1 MGQRLVITVR
11 KEQEDIAKIYFH
23 WSGYSVSALEE
34 TRSLLKDIDTKE
46 ENIKK
51 LQLNIIRACE
61 SMGGG
66 IDGGA
71 GSEEF
76 SYVCNIF
83 QNVSFKEDPNRNC
96 GLVALS
102 ENDMEKIQ
110 LWSNGNIVIDLDYNR
125 IYNSVLHEY
134 HSLEEYEA
142 ETGQSA
148 DEVYCCESDIDITDF
163 RIEYIDEVIDFIDV
177 VIRAGGIAKNCGT
190 YIDFIY

>member
-11 KEQEDIAKIYFH
+11 KEREDIAKIYFH

-34 TRSLLKDIDTKE
+34 TMSLLEDIDTNE
-46 ENIKK
+46 EDIKK

-76 SYVCNIF
+76 SYVCNMF
-83 QNVSFKEDPNRNC
+83 PNVSFKEDPNRNC

-102 ENDMEKIQ
+102 ENDMGKLQ
-110 LWSNGNIVIDLDYNR
+110 RWSNGNIVIDLDYNK

-134 HSLEEYEA
+134 HSIEEYEA
-142 ETGQSA
+142 ETGQRA

-163 RIEYIDEVIDFIDV
+163 RMEYIDEVIDFIGA

-190 YIDFIY
+190 YIDFID

>member
-11 KEQEDIAKIYFH
+11 KEQKDIAKIYFH
-23 WSGYSVSALEE
+23 WSGYSESALEE

-71 GSEEF
+71 GSAEL
-76 SYVCNIF
+76 SYVCNMF
-83 QNVSFKEDPNRNC
+83 PNVNFKEDPNRNY

-110 LWSNGNIVIDLDYNR
+110 RWSNGNIVIDLDYNR
-125 IYNSVLHEY
+125 IYNSVFNEY

-142 ETGQSA
+142 YTDKSA
-148 DEVYCCESDIDITDF
+148 YEVYCYESDIDIADF
-163 RIEYIDEVIDFIDV
+163 RMEYIDEVIDFV
-177 VIRAGGIAKNCGT
+177 SFVIRAGGIAKHCGT

>member
-23 WSGYSVSALEE
+23 WSGYSVSALQE
-34 TRSLLKDIDTKE
+34 TRSLLEAIDTNE
-46 ENIKK
+46 EDIKK

-76 SYVCNIF
+76 SYVCNMF
-83 QNVSFKEDPNRNC
+83 PNVNFKGDPSRDF

-102 ENDMEKIQ
+102 ERGMSEMQCWIDE
-110 LWSNGNIVIDLDYNR
+110 NIVIDLDCNR
-125 IYNSVLHEY
+125 IYNSVFYEY
-134 HSLEEYEA
+134 HSIEEYEE
-142 ETGQSA
+142 ETDQSA
-148 DEVYCCESDIDITDF
+148 DSVYCYESDIDITDF
-163 RIEYIDEVIDFIDV
+163 RMEYIDEVIDFISL
-177 VIRAGGIAKNCGT
+177 VIRAGGIAKNGES

>member
-11 KEQEDIAKIYFH
+11 KEQKDIAKIYFH
-23 WSGYSVSALEE
+23 CSGYSVSALEE
-34 TRSLLKDIDTKE
+34 TRSLLEDIDTNE
-46 ENIKK
+46 EDIKK

-76 SYVCNIF
+76 SYVCNMF
-83 QNVSFKEDPNRNC
+83 PNVNFKEDPNRDF

-102 ENDMEKIQ
+102 ENGMKEMQCWID
-110 LWSNGNIVIDLDYNR
+110 GNIVIDLDYNR
-125 IYNSVLHEY
+125 IYNSVFYEY

-142 ETGQSA
+142 ETDQNA
-148 DEVYCCESDIDITDF
+148 DSVYCYESDIDIADF
-163 RIEYIDEVIDFIDV
+163 RVEYIDEVIDFISF
-177 VIRAGGIAKNCGT
+177 VIRAGGIAKNCGS

>member
-11 KEQEDIAKIYFH
+11 KEQKDIAKIYFH
-23 WSGYSVSALEE
+23 WSGYSESALEE
-34 TRSLLKDIDTKE
+34 TRSLLKDIDTNE
-46 ENIKK
+46 EDIKK

-71 GSEEF
+71 ESEEF
-76 SYVCNIF
+76 SYVCNMF
-83 QNVSFKEDPNRNC
+83 PNVSFKEDPNRNC

-125 IYNSVLHEY
+125 IYNSVFHEY

-142 ETGQSA
+142 YTDKSA
-148 DEVYCCESDIDITDF
+148 DEVYCYESDIDIADF
-163 RIEYIDEVIDFIDV
+163 RMEYIDEVIDFISFM
-177 VIRAGGIAKNCGT
+177 IRSGGIAKNGEN

>member
-34 TRSLLKDIDTKE
+34 AKSLLEEIDTNE
-46 ENIKK
+46 NNIKK

-66 IDGGA
+66 IDGGE
-71 GSEEF
+71 GSKEF
-76 SYVCNIF
+76 SYVCNMF
-83 QNVSFKEDPNRNC
+83 PNVKFKGDPDRNY

-102 ENDMEKIQ
+102 EIGMEEMQ
-110 LWSNGNIVIDLDYNR
+110 RWSEGNLVIDLDYNR
-125 IYNSVLHEY
+125 IYNSVFIEY
-134 HSLEEYEA
+134 SSLEEYEA
-142 ETGQSA
+142 EADQSA
-148 DEVYCCESDIDITDF
+148 DEVYCYEPDVDITDF
-163 RIEYIDEVIDFIDV
+163 RVGDIDEVIDFISF
-177 VIRAGGIAKNCGT
+177 VIRAGGIVKSSES

>member
-34 TRSLLKDIDTKE
+34 TRSLLEDINTNE
-46 ENIKK
+46 EDIKK

-76 SYVCNIF
+76 SYVCNMF
-83 QNVSFKEDPNRNC
+83 PNVSFKEDPNRNC

-110 LWSNGNIVIDLDYNR
+110 RWSNGNIVIDLDYNR
-125 IYNSVLHEY
+125 IYNSVFHEY

-142 ETGQSA
+142 YTDKSE
-148 DEVYCCESDIDITDF
+148 DEVYCCESDIDISDF
-163 RIEYIDEVIDFIDV
+163 RMEYIDEVIDFIGF

-190 YIDFIY
+190 YIDFID

>member
-11 KEQEDIAKIYFH
+11 KEKKDIAKIYFH
-23 WSGYSVSALEE
+23 WSGYSASALEE
-34 TRSLLKDIDTKE
+34 TRSLLKEIDIKE
-46 ENIKK
+46 EDIKK
-51 LQLNIIRACE
+51 LQFNIIRACE

-71 GSEEF
+71 GSAEF
-76 SYVCNIF
+76 SYVCNMF
-83 QNVSFKEDPNRNC
+83 PNVNFKEDPNRNC

-102 ENDMEKIQ
+102 ENDMEEMQ

-125 IYNSVLHEY
+125 IYNSVFHEY

-142 ETGQSA
+142 DTDKGA
-148 DEVYCCESDIDITDF
+148 DEVYCYESDVDIADF
-163 RIEYIDEVIDFIDV
+163 RTEYIDEVIDFVIF
-177 VIRAGGIAKNCGT
+177 VIRAGGIAKNGES

>member
-1 MGQRLVITVR
+1 MGQRLVITVK
-11 KEQEDIAKIYFH
+11 KEKEDIAKIYFH
-23 WSGYSVSALEE
+23 WSGYSDSALEE

-76 SYVCNIF
+76 SYVCDMF
-83 QNVSFKEDPNRNC
+83 PNVSFKEDPNRNY

-110 LWSNGNIVIDLDYNR
+110 RWSNGNIVIDLDYNR
-125 IYNSVLHEY
+125 IYNSVFHEY

-142 ETGQSA
+142 YTDKSA
-148 DEVYCCESDIDITDF
+148 DSVYCYESDIDIADF
-163 RIEYIDEVIDFIDV
+163 RMEYIDEVIDFV
-177 VIRAGGIAKNCGT
+177 SFVIRAGGIAKHCGT
-190 YIDFIY
+190 YIDFVY

>member
-11 KEQEDIAKIYFH
+11 KEREDIAKIYFH

-34 TRSLLKDIDTKE
+34 TRSLLADIDTKE

-51 LQLNIIRACE
+51 LQLSIILACE

-71 GSEEF
+71 GSKEF

-83 QNVSFKEDPNRNC
+83 PNVNFKGDPNRNF

-102 ENDMEKIQ
+102 ENDMEEMQ
-110 LWSNGNIVIDLDYNR
+110 RWSEGNIVIDLDYNR
-125 IYNSVLHEY
+125 IYNSVFYEY

-142 ETGQSA
+142 ETDQNA
-148 DEVYCCESDIDITDF
+148 DSVSCYESDIDISDF
-163 RIEYIDEVIDFIDV
+163 QVEYIDEVIDFISF
-177 VIRAGGIAKNCGT
+177 VIRDGGIAKHCGT

>member
-1 MGQRLVITVR
+1 M
-11 KEQEDIAKIYFH
+11 
-23 WSGYSVSALEE
+23 
-34 TRSLLKDIDTKE
+34 KDIDTKE

-76 SYVCNIF
+76 SYVCNMF
-83 QNVSFKEDPNRNC
+83 PNASFKEDPDRNC

-102 ENDMEKIQ
+102 ENDMEKLQ
-110 LWSNGNIVIDLDYNR
+110 RWSNGNIVIDLDYNR

-142 ETGQSA
+142 ETGQST
-148 DEVYCCESDIDITDF
+148 DSVYCYESDIDIADF
-163 RIEYIDEVIDFIDV
+163 RVEYIDEVIDFISL
-177 VIRAGGIAKNCGT
+177 VIRAGGIAKNGES

>member
-11 KEQEDIAKIYFH
+11 KEQKDIAKIYFH
-23 WSGYSVSALEE
+23 WSGYSDSALEK
-34 TRSLLKDIDTKE
+34 TKALLKEIDTKE

-51 LQLNIIRACE
+51 LQLSIIRACE

-76 SYVCNIF
+76 SYVCNMF
-83 QNVSFKEDPNRNC
+83 QNVNFKEDPDRDF

-102 ENDMEKIQ
+102 ENDMKEMQCWID
-110 LWSNGNIVIDLDYNR
+110 GNIVIDLDYNR
-125 IYNSVLHEY
+125 IYNSVFYEY

-142 ETGQSA
+142 ETDQNA
-148 DEVYCCESDIDITDF
+148 DSVYCYESDIDIADF
-163 RIEYIDEVIDFIDV
+163 RMEYIDEVIDFV
-177 VIRAGGIAKNCGT
+177 SFVIRAGGIAKNCGS

>member
-23 WSGYSVSALEE
+23 WSGYSASALEE
-34 TRSLLKDIDTKE
+34 TRSLLEDIDTNE
-46 ENIKK
+46 EDIKK

-76 SYVCNIF
+76 SYVCNMF
-83 QNVSFKEDPNRNC
+83 PNVNFKVDPDRSC

-102 ENDMEKIQ
+102 KNEMEEMQ
-110 LWSNGNIVIDLDYNR
+110 RYSEGNIVIDLDYNR
-125 IYNSVLHEY
+125 IYNSVFYEY
-134 HSLEEYEA
+134 YSIEEYEV
-142 ETGQSA
+142 ETDQNA
-148 DEVYCCESDIDITDF
+148 NEVCCYESDIDIADF
-163 RIEYIDEVIDFIDV
+163 RIEYIDEVIDFV
-177 VIRAGGIAKNCGT
+177 SFVIRSGGIAKNCGT

>member
-34 TRSLLKDIDTKE
+34 TRSLLEDIDTNE
-46 ENIKK
+46 EDIKK

-83 QNVSFKEDPNRNC
+83 PNVSFKEDPNRNC

-134 HSLEEYEA
+134 QSLEEYEA

-163 RIEYIDEVIDFIDV
+163 RIEDIDEVIDFIDV

>member
-11 KEQEDIAKIYFH
+11 KEQKDIAKIYFH
-23 WSGYSVSALEE
+23 WSGYSESALEE

-61 SMGGG
+61 NMGGG

-71 GSEEF
+71 GSAEF
-76 SYVCNIF
+76 SYVCDMF
-83 QNVSFKEDPNRNC
+83 PNVSFKEDPNRNY

-110 LWSNGNIVIDLDYNR
+110 RWSNGNIVIDLDYNR
-125 IYNSVLHEY
+125 IYNSVFHEY

-142 ETGQSA
+142 YADKSA
-148 DEVYCCESDIDITDF
+148 YEVYCYESDIDIADF
-163 RIEYIDEVIDFIDV
+163 RMEYIDEVIDFIGFI
-177 VIRAGGIAKNCGT
+177 IRAGGIAKNCGT
-190 YIDFIY
+190 YIDFID

>member
-34 TRSLLKDIDTKE
+34 TRSLLKDIDTNE
-46 ENIKK
+46 EDIKK

-83 QNVSFKEDPNRNC
+83 PNVSFKEDPNRNC

-163 RIEYIDEVIDFIDV
+163 RMEYIDEVIDFIDV

>member
-11 KEQEDIAKIYFH
+11 KEREDIAKIYFH

-34 TRSLLKDIDTKE
+34 TRSLLEDIDINE
-46 ENIKK
+46 EDIKK

-76 SYVCNIF
+76 SYVCNMF
-83 QNVSFKEDPNRNC
+83 PNLSFKEDPNRNC

-142 ETGQSA
+142 YTDESA
-148 DEVYCCESDIDITDF
+148 DEVYCCESDIDIADF
-163 RIEYIDEVIDFIDV
+163 RMEYIDEVIDFISF
-177 VIRAGGIAKNCGT
+177 VIRAGGIAKNGES

>member
-34 TRSLLKDIDTKE
+34 TRSLLEDIDTNE
-46 ENIKK
+46 EDIKK

-76 SYVCNIF
+76 SYVCNMF
-83 QNVSFKEDPNRNC
+83 PNVSFKEYSNRNC

-110 LWSNGNIVIDLDYNR
+110 RWSNGNIVIDLDYNR
-125 IYNSVLHEY
+125 IYNSVFHEY
-134 HSLEEYEA
+134 HSLEEYA
-142 ETGQSA
+142 ADINKSA
-148 DEVYCCESDIDITDF
+148 DSVSCYESDIDISDF
-163 RIEYIDEVIDFIDV
+163 QVEYIDEVIDFISF
-177 VIRAGGIAKNCGT
+177 VIRDGGIAKHCGT

>member
-23 WSGYSVSALEE
+23 WSGYSESALEE
-34 TRSLLKDIDTKE
+34 TRSLLKDIDTNEEDIKE
-46 ENIKK
+46 

-76 SYVCNIF
+76 SYVCNMF
-83 QNVSFKEDPNRNC
+83 PNVSFKEDPNRNC

-102 ENDMEKIQ
+102 ERGMSEMQCWIDK
-110 LWSNGNIVIDLDYNR
+110 NIVIDLDCNR
-125 IYNSVLHEY
+125 IYNSVFYEY
-134 HSLEEYEA
+134 HSIEEYEA
-142 ETGQSA
+142 ETDQSA
-148 DEVYCCESDIDITDF
+148 DSVYCYESDIDIADF
-163 RIEYIDEVIDFIDV
+163 RVEYIDEVIDFISL
-177 VIRAGGIAKNCGT
+177 VIRAGGIAKNGES

>member
-11 KEQEDIAKIYFH
+11 KEREDIAKIYFH

-34 TRSLLKDIDTKE
+34 TRSLLEDIDINE
-46 ENIKK
+46 EDIKK

-76 SYVCNIF
+76 SYVCNMF
-83 QNVSFKEDPNRNC
+83 PNLSFKEDPNRNC

-142 ETGQSA
+142 YTDESA
-148 DEVYCCESDIDITDF
+148 DEVYCCESDIDIADF
-163 RIEYIDEVIDFIDV
+163 RMEYIDEVIDFISF
-177 VIRAGGIAKNCGT
+177 VIQAGGIAKNGES

>member
-23 WSGYSVSALEE
+23 WSGYSESALEE

-76 SYVCNIF
+76 SYVCNMF
-83 QNVSFKEDPNRNC
+83 PNVNFKGDPSRDF

-102 ENDMEKIQ
+102 ERGMSEMQCWIDE
-110 LWSNGNIVIDLDYNR
+110 NIVVDLDCNR
-125 IYNSVLHEY
+125 IYNSVFYEY
-134 HSLEEYEA
+134 HSIEEYEA
-142 ETGQSA
+142 ETDQSA
-148 DEVYCCESDIDITDF
+148 DSVYCYESDIDIADF
-163 RIEYIDEVIDFIDV
+163 RVEYIDEVIDFISL
-177 VIRAGGIAKNCGT
+177 VIRAGGIAKNGES

>member
-11 KEQEDIAKIYFH
+11 KEREDIAKIYFH

-34 TRSLLKDIDTKE
+34 TRALLKEIGTKE

-51 LQLNIIRACE
+51 LQFNIIRACE

-76 SYVCNIF
+76 SYVCNMF
-83 QNVSFKEDPNRNC
+83 PNVNFKGGPNRNF

-102 ENDMEKIQ
+102 ERGMSEMQ
-110 LWSNGNIVIDLDYNR
+110 RWSEGNIVIDLDYNR
-125 IYNSVLHEY
+125 IYNGVFREY
-134 HSLEEYEA
+134 HSLEEYEV
-142 ETGQSA
+142 ETDQRA
-148 DEVYCCESDIDITDF
+148 DEVYCYVPDVDITDF
-163 RIEYIDEVIDFIDV
+163 RVEYIDEVIDFVSFV
-177 VIRAGGIAKNCGT
+177 VRAGGAAKNGDS

>member
-34 TRSLLKDIDTKE
+34 TRSLLKDIDTNE
-46 ENIKK
+46 EDIKK

-76 SYVCNIF
+76 SYVCNMF
-83 QNVSFKEDPNRNC
+83 PNVSFKEDPNRNC

-163 RIEYIDEVIDFIDV
+163 RMEYIDEVIDFIDV

>member
-34 TRSLLKDIDTKE
+34 TRSLLEDIDTNE
-46 ENIKK
+46 EDIKK

-83 QNVSFKEDPNRNC
+83 PNVSFKEDPNRNC

-163 RIEYIDEVIDFIDV
+163 RMEYIDEVIDFIDV

>member
-11 KEQEDIAKIYFH
+11 KKQEDIAKIYFH

-34 TRSLLKDIDTKE
+34 TRYLLEYIDTNE
-46 ENIKK
+46 EDIKK
-51 LQLNIIRACE
+51 LQLHIIRACE
-61 SMGGG
+61 SIGGG

-76 SYVCNIF
+76 SYVCDMF
-83 QNVSFKEDPNRNC
+83 PNVSFKENPNRNY

-110 LWSNGNIVIDLDYNR
+110 RWSNGNIVLDLDYNR
-125 IYNSVLHEY
+125 IYNSVFHEY

-142 ETGQSA
+142 YTDKSA
-148 DEVYCCESDIDITDF
+148 DEVYCYESDIDIADF
-163 RIEYIDEVIDFIDV
+163 RMEYIDEVIDFIGF
-177 VIRAGGIAKNCGT
+177 VIRAGGIVKNCGT
-190 YIDFIY
+190 YIDFID

>member
-11 KEQEDIAKIYFH
+11 KEQKDIAKIYFH
-23 WSGYSVSALEE
+23 WSGYSESALEE

-51 LQLNIIRACE
+51 LQLSIIRACE

-71 GSEEF
+71 GSKEF

-83 QNVSFKEDPNRNC
+83 PNVNFKGGPNRNF

-102 ENDMEKIQ
+102 ENGMEEMQ
-110 LWSNGNIVIDLDYNR
+110 CWVDGNIVIDLDYNR
-125 IYNSVLHEY
+125 IYNSVFYEY

-142 ETGQSA
+142 ETDHNA
-148 DEVYCCESDIDITDF
+148 DSVSCYESDIDISDF
-163 RIEYIDEVIDFIDV
+163 QVEYIDEVIDFISF
-177 VIRAGGIAKNCGT
+177 VIRAGGIAKNCGS

>member
-11 KEQEDIAKIYFH
+11 KEKKDIAKIYYH
-23 WSGYSVSALEE
+23 WSGYSDSALEE
-34 TRSLLKDIDTKE
+34 TKALLKEIDTKE

-51 LQLNIIRACE
+51 LQLSIIRACE

-71 GSEEF
+71 GSKEF
-76 SYVCNIF
+76 SYVRNIF
-83 QNVSFKEDPNRNC
+83 PNVNFKGDPNRNF

-102 ENDMEKIQ
+102 ENDMEEIQ
-110 LWSNGNIVIDLDYNR
+110 RWSEENIVIDLDYNR
-125 IYNSVLHEY
+125 IYNSVFYEY

-142 ETGQSA
+142 ETDQNA
-148 DEVYCCESDIDITDF
+148 DSVSCYESDIDISDF
-163 RIEYIDEVIDFIDV
+163 RVEYIDEVIDFISF
-177 VIRAGGIAKNCGT
+177 VIRAGGIAKHCGT

>member
-11 KEQEDIAKIYFH
+11 KEQEKKEKIYFH

-83 QNVSFKEDPNRNC
+83 PNVSFKEDPNRNC

-163 RIEYIDEVIDFIDV
+163 RMEYIDEVIDFIDV

>member
-51 LQLNIIRACE
+51 LQLNIIRSCE

-71 GSEEF
+71 GSAEF
-76 SYVCNIF
+76 SYVCNMF
-83 QNVSFKEDPNRNC
+83 PNVNFKVYPDRSC

-102 ENDMEKIQ
+102 ENDMKEMQCWID
-110 LWSNGNIVIDLDYNR
+110 GNIVIDLDYNR
-125 IYNSVLHEY
+125 IYNSVFYEY

-142 ETGQSA
+142 ETDQNA
-148 DEVYCCESDIDITDF
+148 DEVCCYESDIDISDF
-163 RIEYIDEVIDFIDV
+163 RVEDIDEVIDFV
-177 VIRAGGIAKNCGT
+177 SFVIRAGGVAKHCGT

>member
-11 KEQEDIAKIYFH
+11 KEQEDISKIYFH
-23 WSGYSVSALEE
+23 WSGYSESALEE

-76 SYVCNIF
+76 SYVCNMF
-83 QNVSFKEDPNRNC
+83 PNVSFKEDPNRNC

-110 LWSNGNIVIDLDYNR
+110 RWSNGNIVIDLDYNR
-125 IYNSVLHEY
+125 IYNSVFHEY

-142 ETGQSA
+142 YTEKSA
-148 DEVYCCESDIDITDF
+148 YEVYCYESDIDITDF

-177 VIRAGGIAKNCGT
+177 VISAGGIAKNCGT

>member
-11 KEQEDIAKIYFH
+11 KEQKDIAKIYFH

-34 TRSLLKDIDTKE
+34 TRSLLEDIDTNE
-46 ENIKK
+46 EDIKK
-51 LQLNIIRACE
+51 LQLNIIRSCE

-71 GSEEF
+71 GSAEF
-76 SYVCNIF
+76 SYVCNMF
-83 QNVSFKEDPNRNC
+83 PNVNFKEDPNRNF

-102 ENDMEKIQ
+102 ENDMEEMQ
-110 LWSNGNIVIDLDYNR
+110 RWSEGNIVIDLDYNK
-125 IYNSVLHEY
+125 IYNSVFFEY

-142 ETGQSA
+142 ETDQSA
-148 DEVYCCESDIDITDF
+148 DEVSCYESDIDISDF
-163 RIEYIDEVIDFIDV
+163 QVEYIDEVIDFISF
-177 VIRAGGIAKNCGT
+177 VIRAGGIAKNGES

>member
-34 TRSLLKDIDTKE
+34 TRSLLEDIDTNE
-46 ENIKK
+46 EDIKK

-76 SYVCNIF
+76 SYVCNMF
-83 QNVSFKEDPNRNC
+83 PNVSFKEDPNRNC

-163 RIEYIDEVIDFIDV
+163 RMEYIDEVIDFIDV